1 MEPIN
6 GLPWIDLAS
15 NRPGQSVLEH
25 ADQLYAD
32 WRQQPWLRR
41 LLTRRADRSWRL
53 GAAGEE
59 LVARRLLKLG
69 EAYQMLHSIPVGKRQ
84 SDIDHLV
91 IGPAG
96 VFAINAKSHVSKDV
110 WVGGDTVLVNGQRV
124 HHVRNSRFEAQRVA
138 GILSDL
144 MGYDVPVTG
153 LVLVVHERRFAI
165 REQPTDRLVRVM
177 TPRAAV
183 HWIQRQPDRLPFG
196 QVMNLYEWARRS
208 TTWVDQS
215 PRKAG

>member
-15 NRPGQSVLEH
+15 NRPGQSVLDH

-32 WRQQPWLRR
+32 WRQQPFFRR
-41 LLTRRADRSWRL
+41 LLTRRDDRSWRL

-59 LVARRLLKLG
+59 LVARRLSKLG
-69 EAYQMLHSIPVGKRQ
+69 EAYQMLHSIPIGNRQ

-91 IGPAG
+91 IGPSG
-96 VFAINAKSHVSKDV
+96 VYTVNAKSHAGKNV
-110 WVGGDTVLVNGQRV
+110 WVRGDTVLINGQRV
-124 HHVRNSRFEAQRVA
+124 HHVRNSRFETERVA
-138 GILSDL
+138 RILSDL
-144 MGYDVPVTG
+144 MGYAVPVSG
-153 LVLVVHERRFAI
+153 LVLVVHEKHFAV
-165 REQPTDRLVRVM
+165 REQPRDGLVRVM

-183 HWIQRQPDRLPFG
+183 HWIQRRPDCLPFG
-196 QVMNLYEWARRS
+196 QVMNVYEWARRS
-208 TTWVDQS
+208 TTWREHS